1 MRAKPESV
9 GDHFSRSE
17 IKKVKRYWFYPKT
30 STFAAVNER
39 GCPIRAEIIPYEPDP
54 DSAGGGI
61 GFQILRCTPFSLW
74 FNSKSIM
81 KKVFFLSFILLAGLT
96 VKASVE
102 NFDAQVDS
110 LRLEQLNEVVI
121 DGVRAHENEPF
132 ATTNINRGELE
143 SYSKN
148 GRELPFLFSRTPG
161 VISWSENGTGI
172 GTTYMRIRGAA
183 DSRINV
189 TLDGVPLNSPE
200 DQCVFW
206 ANMNSYAS
214 LLGGAQIQRGLGT
227 STVGDGA
234 FGGSVALTSKLPN
247 PNKSAEL
254 TASYGSFNTLRLGG
268 AFSTGAIL
276 NSIII
281 DGAFNMTQTDGFMH
295 GTKSKAGSY
304 YGGLMWTPGNN
315 VLVRY
320 RNIGNFENTGQAWN
334 GATAGNDDSSLMD
347 GMYLGN
353 TGIKEYKDMYNV
365 GLGQYNSLYEYLDYD
380 ADNWVF
386 VQDADGNYV
395 THRYQMKDG
404 SYWDRT
410 TDNFWQDHNIL
421 SVAWNVNDAFSTSL
435 TAHYTYGYGYYEE
448 FRYKNKVSKYGLS
461 NSLNEDWDPVWTS
474 ADGQTTVKKTDFVR
488 KKGLE
493 QHTYGVIWNNIY
505 RKGNLDMHGGISF
518 QQFKGNHFGR
528 LTYVMDD
535 VLNSYVIES
544 GKDNYYDS
552 DATKND
558 LSAYIKAGY
567 DITGRLHAFTDI
579 QLRNVIYKT
588 DGYNDRYYVN
598 ADGTCSKHNLDINHN
613 YLFLNAK
620 AGLTWSM
627 KGHRLHALIA
637 TAGREPERNNFTD
650 NGTYPAPEPEHM
662 FDYEVGYEYGGRIWN
677 AGVNL
682 YYMDYKNQFVQTGM
696 KSDIGENLTTN
707 IKSSYRTGIELTAAV
722 SPLPW
727 LEFEGNAALSENC
740 LNDFDEVIE
749 DWRDKYGDDPVKNAD
764 AMQKYGIDGNGDELR
779 TIPHKGKTALAFSP
793 SVILNGFVN
802 LRFGNFKA
810 TWHTGYV
817 SRQYL
822 DNSENN
828 DRSLPA
834 YSLSDLSFSYTLP
847 MKKAFNSITIG
858 ADFNNVLNARVATSG
873 WVYSAVDEKDG
884 FTPDN
889 RYYQIGFIPAAP
901 FSALAHVT
909 LKF

>member
-1 MRAKPESV
+1 M
-9 GDHFSRSE
+9 
-17 IKKVKRYWFYPKT
+17 T
-30 STFAAVNER
+30 S
-39 GCPIRAEIIPYEPDP
+39 
-54 DSAGGGI
+54 
-61 GFQILRCTPFSLW
+61 
-74 FNSKSIM
+74 
-81 KKVFFLSFILLAGLT
+81 LA
-96 VKASVE
+96 VKAGNE
-102 NFDAQVDS
+102 TFDADS
-110 LRLEQLNEVVI
+110 VRLKQLNEVVI

-132 ATTNINRGELE
+132 ATTEIGRQELDD
-143 SYSKN
+143 YSKT

-161 VISWSENGTGI
+161 VIAWSENGTGI

-189 TLDGVPLNSPE
+189 TLDGVALNSPE

-206 ANMNSYAS
+206 VNMNSYAS
-214 LLGGAQIQRGLGT
+214 LLGSAQIQRGLGT

-247 PNKSAEL
+247 PEKSAEL

-268 AFSTGAIL
+268 TFSTGTIL
-276 NSIII
+276 NSLII

-295 GTKSKAGSY
+295 GTKGRAGSY
-304 YGGLMWTPGNN
+304 YGGLLWTPSDNIMI
-315 VLVRY
+315 RY
-320 RNIGNFENTGQAWN
+320 RNIGNFEVTGQAWN

-347 GMYLGN
+347 DMYLGP
-353 TGIKEYKDMYNV
+353 TGIKEYKDMYKA

-380 ADNWVF
+380 DANWCF
-386 VQDADGNYV
+386 VQDADGKYV

-404 SYWDRT
+404 SFWDRT

-421 SVAWNVNDAFSTSL
+421 SMAWNVSDAFSTSL

-461 NSLNEDWDPVWTS
+461 NGLNADGDPVWS
-474 ADGQTTVKKTDFVR
+474 DGTNTVKKTDFVR

-493 QHTYGVIWNNIY
+493 QHTYGVIWNNVY
-505 RKGNLDMHGGISF
+505 TMDRLDLRSGVSL
-518 QQFKGNHFGR
+518 QQFKGNHFGY
-528 LTYVMDD
+528 LPYIKDDALNEYVTANG
-535 VLNSYVIES
+535 LN
-544 GKDNYYDS
+544 KYYDS

-558 LSAYIKAGY
+558 LSAYIKAGF
-567 DITGRLHAFTDI
+567 DITESLHAFADAQYRHVGYTT
-579 QLRNVIYKT
+579 N
-588 DGYNDRYYVN
+588 GYNDRYYVN
-598 ADGTCSKHNLDINHN
+598 ADGTTSKHNLDIDKKYN
-613 YLFLNAK
+613 FINAK
-620 AGLTWSM
+620 AGLTWI
-627 KGHRLHALIA
+627 KGGHKIHALAA

-650 NGTYPAPEPEHM
+650 NGTYPAPNPEFM
-662 FDYEVGYEYGGRIWN
+662 IDYEAGYSYSGSIWN
-677 AGVNL
+677 AGFNL
-682 YYMDYKNQFVQTGM
+682 YYMDYKDQFVQTGAV
-696 KSDIGENLTTN
+696 SDIGEALTTN

-722 SPLPW
+722 QPLKW
-727 LEFEGNAALSENC
+727 LSLEGNAALSENR

-749 DWRDKYGDDPVKNAD
+749 DWRDKYAPDDPKIEQYKQD
-764 AMQKYGIDGNGDELR
+764 YHIDGNGDKLR

-802 LRFGNFKA
+802 FNLGNFKA

-822 DNSENN
+822 DNSQNT

-834 YSLSDLSFSYTLP
+834 YSLSDLSFSYTVP
-847 MKKAFNSITIG
+847 MKKVFKSIVIG
-858 ADFNNVLNARVATSG
+858 ADLNNVLNARVATSG

-884 FTPDN
+884 FTPDK

-901 FSALAHVT
+901 FSALAHIT

>member
-1 MRAKPESV
+1 
-9 GDHFSRSE
+9 
-17 IKKVKRYWFYPKT
+17 
-30 STFAAVNER
+30 
-39 GCPIRAEIIPYEPDP
+39 
-54 DSAGGGI
+54 
-61 GFQILRCTPFSLW
+61 
-74 FNSKSIM
+74 M
-81 KKVFFLSFILLAGLT
+81 KKVFFLSLTLITSLA
-96 VKASVE
+96 VKAGNE
-102 NFDAQVDS
+102 TFEADS
-110 LRLEQLNEVVI
+110 LRLRQLNEVVI

-132 ATTNINRGELE
+132 ATTEISRQELDD
-143 SYSKN
+143 YSKS

-161 VISWSENGTGI
+161 VIAWSENGTGI

-189 TLDGVPLNSPE
+189 TLDGVALNSPE

-206 ANMNSYAS
+206 VNMNSYAS
-214 LLGGAQIQRGLGT
+214 LLGSAQIQRGLGT

-247 PNKSAEL
+247 PEKSAEL

-268 AFSTGAIL
+268 AFSSGTIL
-276 NSIII
+276 NSLII

-295 GTKSKAGSY
+295 GTKGRAGSY
-304 YGGLMWTPGNN
+304 YGGLLWTPSDNIMI
-315 VLVRY
+315 RY
-320 RNIGNFENTGQAWN
+320 RNIGNFEVTGQAWN

-347 GMYLGN
+347 DMYLGP
-353 TGIKEYKDMYNV
+353 TGIKEYKDMYNA
-365 GLGQYNSLYEYLDYD
+365 GLGQFNSLYEYLDYD
-380 ADNWVF
+380 DDNWCF
-386 VQDADGNYV
+386 VQDADGKYV

-404 SYWDRT
+404 SFWDRT

-421 SVAWNVNDAFSTSL
+421 SMAWNVSDAFSTSL

-461 NSLNEDWDPVWTS
+461 NGLNAEGDPVWS
-474 ADGQTTVKKTDFVR
+474 DGTNSVKKTDFVR

-493 QHTYGVIWNNIY
+493 QHTYGVIWNNVY
-505 RKGNLDMHGGISF
+505 TMDRLDLRSGVSL
-518 QQFKGNHFGR
+518 QQFKGNHFGY
-528 LTYVMDD
+528 LPYIKDDALNEYVTANG
-535 VLNSYVIES
+535 LN
-544 GKDNYYDS
+544 KYYDS
-552 DATKND
+552 DAVKND
-558 LSAYIKAGY
+558 LSAYIKAGF
-567 DITGRLHAFTDI
+567 DITESLHAFADAQYRHVGYT
-579 QLRNVIYKT
+579 T

-598 ADGTCSKHNLDINHN
+598 ADGTTSKHNLDIDKKYN
-613 YLFLNAK
+613 FINAK
-620 AGLTWSM
+620 AGLTWI
-627 KGHRLHALIA
+627 KGGHKLHALVA

-650 NGTYPAPEPEHM
+650 NGTYPAPNPEFM
-662 FDYEVGYEYGGRIWN
+662 IDYEAGYSYSGSIWN
-677 AGVNL
+677 AGFNL
-682 YYMDYKNQFVQTGM
+682 YYMDYKDQFVQTGM

-722 SPLPW
+722 QPLKW
-727 LEFEGNAALSENC
+727 LSLEGNAALSENC

-749 DWRDKYGDDPVKNAD
+749 DWRDKYAPDDPKMEQYKQD
-764 AMQKYGIDGNGDELR
+764 YHIDGNGDKLR

-802 LRFGNFKA
+802 FNLGNFKA

-822 DNSENN
+822 DNSQNT

-834 YSLSDLSFSYTLP
+834 YSLSDLSFSYTVP
-847 MKKAFNSITIG
+847 MKKVFKSIVIG
-858 ADFNNVLNARVATSG
+858 ADLNNVLNARVATSG

-884 FTPDN
+884 FTPDK

-901 FSALAHVT
+901 FSALAHIT

>member
-1 MRAKPESV
+1 
-9 GDHFSRSE
+9 
-17 IKKVKRYWFYPKT
+17 
-30 STFAAVNER
+30 
-39 GCPIRAEIIPYEPDP
+39 
-54 DSAGGGI
+54 
-61 GFQILRCTPFSLW
+61 
-74 FNSKSIM
+74 M
-81 KKVFFLSFILLAGLT
+81 KKVFFLSLTLITSLA
-96 VKASVE
+96 VKAGNE
-102 NFDAQVDS
+102 TFDADS
-110 LRLEQLNEVVI
+110 VRLMQLNEVVI

-132 ATTNINRGELE
+132 ATTEIGRQELDD
-143 SYSKN
+143 YSKS

-161 VISWSENGTGI
+161 VIAWSENGTGI

-189 TLDGVPLNSPE
+189 TLDGVALNSPE

-214 LLGGAQIQRGLGT
+214 LLGSAQIQRGLGT

-247 PNKSAEL
+247 PEKSAEL

-268 AFSTGAIL
+268 AFSTGTIL
-276 NSIII
+276 NSLII

-295 GTKSKAGSY
+295 GTKGKAGSY
-304 YGGLMWTPGNN
+304 YGGLLWTPSDNIMI
-315 VLVRY
+315 RY

-347 GMYLGN
+347 GMYLGD
-353 TGIKEYKDMYNV
+353 TGIKEYKDMYNA
-365 GLGQYNSLYEYLDYD
+365 GLGQFNSLYEYLDYD
-380 ADNWVF
+380 DDNWCF
-386 VQDADGNYV
+386 VQDADGKYV

-421 SVAWNVNDAFSTSL
+421 SMAWNVSNAFSTSL

-461 NSLNEDWDPVWTS
+461 NGLNADGDPVWS
-474 ADGQTTVKKTDFVR
+474 DGTNSVKKTDFVR

-493 QHTYGVIWNNIY
+493 QHTYGVIWNNVY
-505 RKGNLDMHGGISF
+505 TMDRLDLRSGVSL
-518 QQFKGNHFGR
+518 QQFKGNHFGY
-528 LTYVMDD
+528 LPYIKDDALSEYVTANG
-535 VLNSYVIES
+535 LN
-544 GKDNYYDS
+544 KYYDS

-558 LSAYIKAGY
+558 LSAYIKAGF
-567 DITGRLHAFTDI
+567 DITESLHAFADAQYRHVGYT
-579 QLRNVIYKT
+579 T

-598 ADGTCSKHNLDINHN
+598 ANGTTSKHNLDIDKKYN
-613 YLFLNAK
+613 FINAK
-620 AGLTWSM
+620 AGLTWI
-627 KGHRLHALIA
+627 KGGHKIHALAA

-650 NGTYPAPEPEHM
+650 NGTYPAPNPEYM
-662 FDYEVGYEYGGRIWN
+662 IDYEAGYSYSGSIWN
-677 AGVNL
+677 AGFNL
-682 YYMDYKNQFVQTGM
+682 YYMDYKDQFVQTGAV
-696 KSDIGENLTTN
+696 SDIGEALTTN

-722 SPLPW
+722 QPLKW
-727 LEFEGNAALSENC
+727 LSLEGNAALSENC

-749 DWRDKYGDDPVKNAD
+749 DWRDKYAPDDPSMDQYKQD
-764 AMQKYGIDGNGDELR
+764 YHIDGNGDKLR

-802 LRFGNFKA
+802 FNLGNFKA

-822 DNSENN
+822 DNSQNT

-834 YSLSDLSFSYTLP
+834 YSLSDLSFSYTVP
-847 MKKAFNSITIG
+847 MKKVFKSIVIG
-858 ADFNNVLNARVATSG
+858 ADLNNVLNARVATSG

-901 FSALAHVT
+901 FQALAHLT

>member
-1 MRAKPESV
+1 
-9 GDHFSRSE
+9 
-17 IKKVKRYWFYPKT
+17 
-30 STFAAVNER
+30 
-39 GCPIRAEIIPYEPDP
+39 
-54 DSAGGGI
+54 
-61 GFQILRCTPFSLW
+61 
-74 FNSKSIM
+74 M
-81 KKVFFLSFILLAGLT
+81 KKVFFLSLTLITSLA
-96 VKASVE
+96 VKAGNE
-102 NFDAQVDS
+102 TFDADS
-110 LRLEQLNEVVI
+110 VRLMQLNEVVI

-132 ATTNINRGELE
+132 ATTEIGRQELDD
-143 SYSKN
+143 YSKS

-161 VISWSENGTGI
+161 VIAWSENGTGI

-189 TLDGVPLNSPE
+189 TLDGVALNSPE

-214 LLGGAQIQRGLGT
+214 LLGSAQIQRGLGT

-247 PNKSAEL
+247 PEKSAEL

-268 AFSTGAIL
+268 AFSTGTIL
-276 NSIII
+276 SSLII

-295 GTKSKAGSY
+295 GTKGKAGSY
-304 YGGLMWTPGNN
+304 YGGLLWTPSDNIMI
-315 VLVRY
+315 RY

-347 GMYLGN
+347 GMYLGD
-353 TGIKEYKDMYNV
+353 TGIKEYKDMYNA

-380 ADNWVF
+380 DDNWCF
-386 VQDADGNYV
+386 VQDADGKYV

-421 SVAWNVNDAFSTSL
+421 SLAWNVSDAFSTSL

-461 NSLNEDWDPVWTS
+461 NGLNADGDPVWS
-474 ADGQTTVKKTDFVR
+474 DGTNSVKKTDFVR

-493 QHTYGVIWNNIY
+493 QHTYGVIWNNVY
-505 RKGNLDMHGGISF
+505 TMDRLDLRSGVSL
-518 QQFKGNHFGR
+518 QQFKGNHFGY
-528 LTYVMDD
+528 LPYVRDD
-535 VLNSYVIES
+535 ALSEYVTANGLN
-544 GKDNYYDS
+544 KYYDS

-558 LSAYIKAGY
+558 LSAYIKAGF
-567 DITGRLHAFTDI
+567 DITESLHAFADAQYRHVGYT
-579 QLRNVIYKT
+579 T

-598 ADGTCSKHNLDINHN
+598 ADGTTTKHNLDIDKKYN
-613 YLFLNAK
+613 FLNAK
-620 AGLTWSM
+620 AGLTWI
-627 KGHRLHALIA
+627 KGGHKIHALAA

-650 NGTYPAPEPEHM
+650 NGTYPAPNPEFM
-662 FDYEVGYEYGGRIWN
+662 IDYEAGYSYSGSIWN
-677 AGVNL
+677 AGFNL
-682 YYMDYKNQFVQTGM
+682 YYMDYKDQFVQTGAV
-696 KSDIGENLTTN
+696 SDIGEALTTN
-707 IKSSYRTGIELTAAV
+707 IKSSYRTGIELNAAV
-722 SPLPW
+722 QPLKW
-727 LEFEGNAALSENC
+727 LSLEGNAALSENC

-749 DWRDKYGDDPVKNAD
+749 DWRDKYAPDDPSMDQYKQD
-764 AMQKYGIDGNGDELR
+764 YHIDGNGDKLR

-802 LRFGNFKA
+802 FNLGNLKA

-822 DNSENN
+822 DNSQNT

-834 YSLSDLSFSYTLP
+834 YSLSDLSFSYTVP
-847 MKKAFNSITIG
+847 MKKVFKSIVIG
-858 ADFNNVLNARVATSG
+858 ADLNNVLNARVATSG

-889 RYYQIGFIPAAP
+889 RYYQIGFIPTAP
-901 FSALAHVT
+901 FSALAHLT

>member
-1 MRAKPESV
+1 
-9 GDHFSRSE
+9 
-17 IKKVKRYWFYPKT
+17 
-30 STFAAVNER
+30 
-39 GCPIRAEIIPYEPDP
+39 
-54 DSAGGGI
+54 
-61 GFQILRCTPFSLW
+61 
-74 FNSKSIM
+74 M
-81 KKVFFLSFILLAGLT
+81 KKVFFLSLTLITSLA
-96 VKASVE
+96 VKAGNE
-102 NFDAQVDS
+102 TFDADS
-110 LRLEQLNEVVI
+110 VRLMQLNEVVI

-132 ATTNINRGELE
+132 ATTEIGRQELDD
-143 SYSKN
+143 YSKS

-161 VISWSENGTGI
+161 VIAWSENGTGI

-189 TLDGVPLNSPE
+189 TLDGVALNSPE

-214 LLGGAQIQRGLGT
+214 LLGSAQIQRGLGT

-247 PNKSAEL
+247 PEKSAEL

-268 AFSTGAIL
+268 AFSTGTIL
-276 NSIII
+276 NSLII

-295 GTKSKAGSY
+295 GTKGQAGSY
-304 YGGLMWTPGNN
+304 YGGLLWTPSDNIMI
-315 VLVRY
+315 RY

-347 GMYLGN
+347 GMYLGD
-353 TGIKEYKDMYNV
+353 TGIKEYKDMYNA
-365 GLGQYNSLYEYLDYD
+365 GLGQFNSLYEYLDYD
-380 ADNWVF
+380 DDNWCF
-386 VQDADGNYV
+386 VQDADGKYV

-421 SVAWNVNDAFSTSL
+421 SMAWNVSDAFSTSL

-461 NSLNEDWDPVWTS
+461 NGLNADGDPVWS
-474 ADGQTTVKKTDFVR
+474 DGTNTVKKTDFVR

-493 QHTYGVIWNNIY
+493 QHTYGVIWNNVY
-505 RKGNLDMHGGISF
+505 TMDRLDLRSGVSL
-518 QQFKGNHFGR
+518 QQFKGNHFGY
-528 LTYVMDD
+528 LPYVRDD
-535 VLNSYVIES
+535 ALNEYVTAN
-544 GKDNYYDS
+544 GLNKYYDS

-558 LSAYIKAGY
+558 LSAYIKAGF
-567 DITGRLHAFTDI
+567 DITESLHAFADAQYRHVGYT
-579 QLRNVIYKT
+579 T

-598 ADGTCSKHNLDINHN
+598 ANGTTSKHNLDIDKKYN
-613 YLFLNAK
+613 FINAK
-620 AGLTWSM
+620 AGLTWI
-627 KGHRLHALIA
+627 KGGHKIHALAA

-650 NGTYPAPEPEHM
+650 NGTYPAPNPEYM
-662 FDYEVGYEYGGRIWN
+662 IDYEAGYSYSGSIWN
-677 AGVNL
+677 AGFNL
-682 YYMDYKNQFVQTGM
+682 YYMDYKDQFVQTGAV
-696 KSDIGENLTTN
+696 SDIGEALTTN

-722 SPLPW
+722 QPLKW
-727 LEFEGNAALSENC
+727 LSLEGNAALSENC

-749 DWRDKYGDDPVKNAD
+749 DWRDKYAADDPSMDQYKQD
-764 AMQKYGIDGNGDELR
+764 YHIDGNGDKLR

-802 LRFGNFKA
+802 FNMGNFKA

-822 DNSENN
+822 DNSQNT

-834 YSLSDLSFSYTLP
+834 YSLSDLSFSYTVP
-847 MKKAFNSITIG
+847 MKKVFKSIVIG
-858 ADFNNVLNARVATSG
+858 ADLNNVLNARVATNG

-884 FTPDN
+884 FTPDK
-889 RYYQIGFIPAAP
+889 RYYQIGFIPTAP
-901 FSALAHVT
+901 FSALAHLT

>member
-1 MRAKPESV
+1 
-9 GDHFSRSE
+9 
-17 IKKVKRYWFYPKT
+17 
-30 STFAAVNER
+30 
-39 GCPIRAEIIPYEPDP
+39 
-54 DSAGGGI
+54 
-61 GFQILRCTPFSLW
+61 
-74 FNSKSIM
+74 M
-81 KKVFFLSFILLAGLT
+81 KKVFFLSLTLMTGLT
-96 VKASVE
+96 AKAGNETSDADSV
-102 NFDAQVDS
+102 
-110 LRLEQLNEVVI
+110 RLMQLNEVVI

-132 ATTNINRGELE
+132 ATTEIGRQELDN
-143 SYSKN
+143 YSKS

-161 VISWSENGTGI
+161 VIAWSENGTGI

-189 TLDGVPLNSPE
+189 TLDGVALNSPE

-214 LLGGAQIQRGLGT
+214 LLGSAQIQRGLGT

-247 PNKSAEL
+247 PEPSAEI

-268 AFSTGAIL
+268 AFSSGTIL
-276 NSIII
+276 NSLII
-281 DGAFNMTQTDGFMH
+281 DGAYNMTQTDGFMH
-295 GTKSKAGSY
+295 GTKGQAGSY
-304 YGGLMWTPGNN
+304 YGGLLWTPSDNIMI
-315 VLVRY
+315 RY
-320 RNIGNFENTGQAWN
+320 RNIGNFEVTGQAWN

-347 GMYLGN
+347 GMYLGD
-353 TGIKEYKDMYNV
+353 TGIKEYKDMYNA

-380 ADNWVF
+380 DDNWCF
-386 VQDADGNYV
+386 VQDADGKYV

-404 SYWDRT
+404 SFWDRT

-421 SVAWNVNDAFSTSL
+421 SLAWNVCDAFSTSL

-461 NSLNEDWDPVWTS
+461 NGLNADGDPVWS
-474 ADGQTTVKKTDFVR
+474 DGTNTVKKTDFVR

-493 QHTYGVIWNNIY
+493 QHTYGVIWNNVY
-505 RKGNLDMHGGISF
+505 TMDRLDLRSGVSL
-518 QQFKGNHFGR
+518 QQFKGNHFGF
-528 LTYVMDD
+528 LPYIKDDALNEYVTANG
-535 VLNSYVIES
+535 LN
-544 GKDNYYDS
+544 KYYDS
-552 DATKND
+552 DAVKND
-558 LSAYIKAGY
+558 LSAYIKAGF
-567 DITGRLHAFTDI
+567 DITESLHAFADAQYRHVGYT
-579 QLRNVIYKT
+579 T

-598 ADGTCSKHNLDINHN
+598 ANGTTSKHNLDIDKKYN
-613 YLFLNAK
+613 FINAK
-620 AGLTWSM
+620 AGLTWI
-627 KGHRLHALIA
+627 KGGHKIHALAA

-650 NGTYPAPEPEHM
+650 NGTYPAPNPEYM
-662 FDYEVGYEYGGRIWN
+662 IDYEAGYSYSGSIWN
-677 AGVNL
+677 AGFNL
-682 YYMDYKNQFVQTGM
+682 YYMDYRDQFVQTGAV
-696 KSDIGENLTTN
+696 SDIGEALTTN

-722 SPLPW
+722 QPLKW
-727 LEFEGNAALSENC
+727 LSLEGNAALSENC

-749 DWRDKYGDDPVKNAD
+749 DWRDKYAADDPKMEQYKQD
-764 AMQKYGIDGNGDELR
+764 YHIDGNGDKLR

-802 LRFGNFKA
+802 LNFGNFKA

-822 DNSENN
+822 DNSQNT

-834 YSLSDLSFSYTLP
+834 YSLSDLSFSYTVP
-847 MKKAFNSITIG
+847 MEKVFKSIVIG
-858 ADFNNVLNARVATSG
+858 ADLNNVLNARVATNG

-901 FSALAHVT
+901 FQALAHIT

>member
-1 MRAKPESV
+1 MSLTLM
-9 GDHFSRSE
+9 
-17 IKKVKRYWFYPKT
+17 T
-30 STFAAVNER
+30 S
-39 GCPIRAEIIPYEPDP
+39 
-54 DSAGGGI
+54 
-61 GFQILRCTPFSLW
+61 
-74 FNSKSIM
+74 
-81 KKVFFLSFILLAGLT
+81 LA
-96 VKASVE
+96 VKAGNE
-102 NFDAQVDS
+102 TFDADS
-110 LRLEQLNEVVI
+110 VRLKQLNEVII

-132 ATTNINRGELE
+132 ATTEIGRQELDD
-143 SYSKN
+143 YSKT

-161 VISWSENGTGI
+161 VTAWSENGTGI

-189 TLDGVPLNSPE
+189 TLDGVALNSPE

-214 LLGGAQIQRGLGT
+214 LLGSAQIQRGLGT

-247 PNKSAEL
+247 PEKSAEL

-268 AFSTGAIL
+268 AFSTGTIL
-276 NSIII
+276 SSLII
-281 DGAFNMTQTDGFMH
+281 DGAYNMTQTDGFMH
-295 GTKSKAGSY
+295 GTKGKAGSY
-304 YGGLMWTPGNN
+304 YGGLLWTPSDNIMI
-315 VLVRY
+315 RY

-347 GMYLGN
+347 GMYLGD
-353 TGIKEYKDMYNV
+353 TGIKEYKDMYNA

-380 ADNWVF
+380 DANWCF
-386 VQDADGNYV
+386 VQDADGKYV

-404 SYWDRT
+404 SFWDRT

-421 SVAWNVNDAFSTSL
+421 SIAWNVSDAFSTSL

-461 NSLNEDWDPVWTS
+461 NGLNADGDPVWSDGTS
-474 ADGQTTVKKTDFVR
+474 TVKKTDFVR

-493 QHTYGVIWNNIY
+493 QHTYGVIWNNVY
-505 RKGNLDMHGGISF
+505 TMDRLDLRSGVSL
-518 QQFKGNHFGR
+518 QQFKGNHFGY
-528 LTYVMDD
+528 LPYIKDDALNEYVTANG
-535 VLNSYVIES
+535 LN
-544 GKDNYYDS
+544 KYYDS
-552 DATKND
+552 DAVKND
-558 LSAYIKAGY
+558 LSAYIKAGFN
-567 DITGRLHAFTDI
+567 ITESLHAFADAQYRHVGYT
-579 QLRNVIYKT
+579 T

-598 ADGTCSKHNLDINHN
+598 ANGTTSKHNLDIDKKYN
-613 YLFLNAK
+613 FINAK
-620 AGLTWSM
+620 AGLTWI
-627 KGHRLHALIA
+627 KGGHKIHALAA

-650 NGTYPAPEPEHM
+650 NGTYPAPNPEYM
-662 FDYEVGYEYGGRIWN
+662 IDYEAGYGYSGSIWN
-677 AGVNL
+677 AGFNL
-682 YYMDYKNQFVQTGM
+682 YYMDYKDQFVQTGAV
-696 KSDIGENLTTN
+696 SDIGEALTTN

-722 SPLPW
+722 QPLKW
-727 LEFEGNAALSENC
+727 LSLEGNAALSENC

-749 DWRDKYGDDPVKNAD
+749 DWRDKYAADDPKMEQYKQD
-764 AMQKYGIDGNGDELR
+764 YHIDGNGDKLR

-802 LRFGNFKA
+802 FNLGNFKA

-822 DNSENN
+822 DNSQNT

-834 YSLSDLSFSYTLP
+834 YSLSDLSFSYTVP
-847 MKKAFNSITIG
+847 MKKVFKSIVIG
-858 ADFNNVLNARVATSG
+858 ADLNNVLNARVATSG

-889 RYYQIGFIPAAP
+889 RYYQIGFIPTAP
-901 FSALAHVT
+901 FSALAHLT

>member
-1 MRAKPESV
+1 
-9 GDHFSRSE
+9 
-17 IKKVKRYWFYPKT
+17 
-30 STFAAVNER
+30 
-39 GCPIRAEIIPYEPDP
+39 
-54 DSAGGGI
+54 
-61 GFQILRCTPFSLW
+61 
-74 FNSKSIM
+74 M
-81 KKVFFLSFILLAGLT
+81 KKVFFLSLTLITSLA
-96 VKASVE
+96 VKAGNE
-102 NFDAQVDS
+102 TFDADS
-110 LRLEQLNEVVI
+110 VRLKHLNEVVI

-132 ATTNINRGELE
+132 ATTEIGRQELDD
-143 SYSKN
+143 YSKS

-161 VISWSENGTGI
+161 VIAWSENGTGI

-189 TLDGVPLNSPE
+189 TLDGVALNSPE

-214 LLGGAQIQRGLGT
+214 LLGSAQIQRGLGT

-247 PNKSAEL
+247 PEKSAEL

-268 AFSTGAIL
+268 AFSTGTIL
-276 NSIII
+276 SSLII

-295 GTKSKAGSY
+295 GTKGKAGSY
-304 YGGLMWTPGNN
+304 YGGLLWTPSDNIMI
-315 VLVRY
+315 RY

-334 GATAGNDDSSLMD
+334 GTTAGNDDSSLMD
-347 GMYLGN
+347 GMYLGD
-353 TGIKEYKDMYNV
+353 TGIKEYKDMYNA

-380 ADNWVF
+380 DDNWCF
-386 VQDADGNYV
+386 VQDADGKYV

-421 SVAWNVNDAFSTSL
+421 SLAWNVSDAFSTSL

-461 NSLNEDWDPVWTS
+461 NGLNAEGDPVWS
-474 ADGQTTVKKTDFVR
+474 DGTNSVKKTDFVR

-493 QHTYGVIWNNIY
+493 QHTYGVIWNNVY
-505 RKGNLDMHGGISF
+505 TLDRLDLRSGVSL
-518 QQFKGNHFGR
+518 QQFKGNHFGY
-528 LTYVMDD
+528 LPYIKDDALNEYVTANG
-535 VLNSYVIES
+535 LN
-544 GKDNYYDS
+544 KYYDS
-552 DATKND
+552 DAVKND
-558 LSAYIKAGY
+558 LSAYIKAGF
-567 DITGRLHAFTDI
+567 DITESLHAFADAQYRHVGYT
-579 QLRNVIYKT
+579 T

-598 ADGTCSKHNLDINHN
+598 ADGTTSKHNLDIDKKYN
-613 YLFLNAK
+613 FINAK
-620 AGLTWSM
+620 AGLTWI
-627 KGHRLHALIA
+627 KGGHKIHALAA

-650 NGTYPAPEPEHM
+650 NGTYPAPNPEYM
-662 FDYEVGYEYGGRIWN
+662 IDYEAGYSYSGSIWN
-677 AGVNL
+677 AGFNL
-682 YYMDYKNQFVQTGM
+682 YYMDYKDQFVQTGAV
-696 KSDIGENLTTN
+696 SDIGEALTTN

-722 SPLPW
+722 QPLKW
-727 LEFEGNAALSENC
+727 LSLEGNAALSENC

-749 DWRDKYGDDPVKNAD
+749 DWRDKYAPDDPSMDQYKQD
-764 AMQKYGIDGNGDELR
+764 YHIDGNGDKLR

-802 LRFGNFKA
+802 LNFGNFKA

-822 DNSENN
+822 DNSQNT

-834 YSLSDLSFSYTLP
+834 YSLSDLSFSYTVP
-847 MKKAFNSITIG
+847 MKKVFKSIVIG
-858 ADFNNVLNARVATSG
+858 ADLNNVLNARVATSG

-884 FTPDN
+884 FTPDS
-889 RYYQIGFIPAAP
+889 RYYQIGFIPTAP
-901 FSALAHVT
+901 FSALAHIT

>member
-1 MRAKPESV
+1 
-9 GDHFSRSE
+9 
-17 IKKVKRYWFYPKT
+17 
-30 STFAAVNER
+30 
-39 GCPIRAEIIPYEPDP
+39 
-54 DSAGGGI
+54 
-61 GFQILRCTPFSLW
+61 
-74 FNSKSIM
+74 M
-81 KKVFFLSFILLAGLT
+81 KKVFFLSLTLITSLA
-96 VKASVE
+96 VKAGNE
-102 NFDAQVDS
+102 TFDADS
-110 LRLEQLNEVVI
+110 VRLMQLNEVVI

-132 ATTNINRGELE
+132 ATTEIGRQELDD
-143 SYSKN
+143 YSKS

-161 VISWSENGTGI
+161 VIAWSENGTGI

-189 TLDGVPLNSPE
+189 TLDGVALNSPE

-214 LLGGAQIQRGLGT
+214 LLGSAQIQRGLGT

-247 PNKSAEL
+247 PEKSAEL

-268 AFSTGAIL
+268 AFSTGTIL
-276 NSIII
+276 SSLII

-295 GTKSKAGSY
+295 GTKGQAGSY
-304 YGGLMWTPGNN
+304 YGGLLWTPSDNIMI
-315 VLVRY
+315 RY

-347 GMYLGN
+347 GMYLGD
-353 TGIKEYKDMYNV
+353 TGIKEYKDMYDA

-380 ADNWVF
+380 DANWCF
-386 VQDADGNYV
+386 VQDADGKYV

-421 SVAWNVNDAFSTSL
+421 SLAWNVSDAFSTSL

-461 NSLNEDWDPVWTS
+461 NGLNSEGDPVWS
-474 ADGQTTVKKTDFVR
+474 DGTNSVKKTDFVR

-493 QHTYGVIWNNIY
+493 QHTYGVIWNNVY
-505 RKGNLDMHGGISF
+505 TMDRLDLRSGVSL
-518 QQFKGNHFGR
+518 QQFKGNHFGY
-528 LTYVMDD
+528 LPYVRDD
-535 VLNSYVIES
+535 ALSEYVTANGLN
-544 GKDNYYDS
+544 KYYDS
-552 DATKND
+552 DAVKND
-558 LSAYIKAGY
+558 LSAYIKAGF
-567 DITGRLHAFTDI
+567 DITESLHAFADAQYRHVGYT
-579 QLRNVIYKT
+579 T

-598 ADGTCSKHNLDINHN
+598 ADGTTTKHNLDIDKKYN
-613 YLFLNAK
+613 FINAK
-620 AGLTWSM
+620 AGLTWI
-627 KGHRLHALIA
+627 KGGHKLHALAA

-650 NGTYPAPEPEHM
+650 NGTYPAPNPEFM
-662 FDYEVGYEYGGRIWN
+662 IDYEAGYSYSGSIWN
-677 AGVNL
+677 AGFNL
-682 YYMDYKNQFVQTGM
+682 YYMDYKDQFVQTGAV
-696 KSDIGENLTTN
+696 SDIGEALTTN

-722 SPLPW
+722 QPLKW
-727 LEFEGNAALSENC
+727 LSLEGNAALSENC

-749 DWRDKYGDDPVKNAD
+749 DWRDKYAPDDPGMDQYKQD
-764 AMQKYGIDGNGDELR
+764 YHIDGNGDKLR

-802 LRFGNFKA
+802 FNLGNFKA

-822 DNSENN
+822 DNSQNT

-834 YSLSDLSFSYTLP
+834 YSLSDLSFSYTVP
-847 MKKAFNSITIG
+847 MKKVFKSIVIG
-858 ADFNNVLNARVATSG
+858 ADLNNVLNARVATSG

-889 RYYQIGFIPAAP
+889 RYYQIGFIPTAP
-901 FSALAHVT
+901 FSALAHLT

>member
-1 MRAKPESV
+1 
-9 GDHFSRSE
+9 
-17 IKKVKRYWFYPKT
+17 
-30 STFAAVNER
+30 
-39 GCPIRAEIIPYEPDP
+39 
-54 DSAGGGI
+54 
-61 GFQILRCTPFSLW
+61 
-74 FNSKSIM
+74 M
-81 KKVFFLSFILLAGLT
+81 KKVFFLSLTLITSLA
-96 VKASVE
+96 VKAGNETSGADSV
-102 NFDAQVDS
+102 
-110 LRLEQLNEVVI
+110 RLMQLNEVVI

-132 ATTNINRGELE
+132 ATTEIGRQELDD
-143 SYSKN
+143 YSKS

-161 VISWSENGTGI
+161 VIAWSENGTGI

-189 TLDGVPLNSPE
+189 TLDGVALNSPE

-206 ANMNSYAS
+206 VNMNSYAS
-214 LLGGAQIQRGLGT
+214 LLGSAQIQRGLGT

-247 PNKSAEL
+247 PEKSAEL

-268 AFSTGAIL
+268 AFSSGTIL
-276 NSIII
+276 NSLII

-295 GTKSKAGSY
+295 GTKGRAGSY
-304 YGGLMWTPGNN
+304 YGGLLWTPSDNIMI
-315 VLVRY
+315 RY
-320 RNIGNFENTGQAWN
+320 RNIGNFEVTGQAWN

-347 GMYLGN
+347 DMYLGP
-353 TGIKEYKDMYNV
+353 TGIKEYKDMYNA
-365 GLGQYNSLYEYLDYD
+365 GLGQFNSLYEYLDYD
-380 ADNWVF
+380 DDNWCF
-386 VQDADGNYV
+386 VQDADGKYV

-404 SYWDRT
+404 SFWDRT

-421 SVAWNVNDAFSTSL
+421 SLAWNVSDAFSTSL

-461 NSLNEDWDPVWTS
+461 NGLNAEGDPVWS
-474 ADGQTTVKKTDFVR
+474 DGTNSVKKTDFVR

-493 QHTYGVIWNNIY
+493 QHTYGVIWNNVY
-505 RKGNLDMHGGISF
+505 TMDRLDLRSGVSL
-518 QQFKGNHFGR
+518 QQFKGNHFGY
-528 LTYVMDD
+528 LPYIKDDALNEYVTANG
-535 VLNSYVIES
+535 LN
-544 GKDNYYDS
+544 KYYDS
-552 DATKND
+552 DAVKND
-558 LSAYIKAGY
+558 LSAYIKAGF
-567 DITGRLHAFTDI
+567 DITESLHAFADAQYRHVGYT
-579 QLRNVIYKT
+579 T

-598 ADGTCSKHNLDINHN
+598 ADGTTTKHNLDIDKKYN
-613 YLFLNAK
+613 FINAK
-620 AGLTWSM
+620 AGLTWI
-627 KGHRLHALIA
+627 KGGHKIHALAA

-650 NGTYPAPEPEHM
+650 NGTYPAPNPEFM
-662 FDYEVGYEYGGRIWN
+662 IDYEAGYSYSGSIWN
-677 AGVNL
+677 AGFNL
-682 YYMDYKNQFVQTGM
+682 YYMDYKDQFVQTGM

-722 SPLPW
+722 QPLKW
-727 LEFEGNAALSENC
+727 LSLEGNAALSENC

-749 DWRDKYGDDPVKNAD
+749 DWRDKYAPDDPKMEQYKQD
-764 AMQKYGIDGNGDELR
+764 YHIDGNGDKLR

-802 LRFGNFKA
+802 FNFGNFKA

-822 DNSENN
+822 DNSQNT

-834 YSLSDLSFSYTLP
+834 YSLSDLSFSYTVP
-847 MKKAFNSITIG
+847 MKKVFKSIVIG
-858 ADFNNVLNARVATSG
+858 ADLNNVLNARVATSG

-884 FTPDN
+884 FTPDK

-901 FSALAHVT
+901 FSALAHIT

>member
-1 MRAKPESV
+1 
-9 GDHFSRSE
+9 
-17 IKKVKRYWFYPKT
+17 
-30 STFAAVNER
+30 
-39 GCPIRAEIIPYEPDP
+39 
-54 DSAGGGI
+54 
-61 GFQILRCTPFSLW
+61 
-74 FNSKSIM
+74 M
-81 KKVFFLSFILLAGLT
+81 KKVFFLSLTLMTSLA
-96 VKASVE
+96 VKAGNE
-102 NFDAQVDS
+102 TFDADS
-110 LRLEQLNEVVI
+110 VRLKQLNEVVI

-132 ATTNINRGELE
+132 ATTEIGRQELDD
-143 SYSKN
+143 YSKN

-161 VISWSENGTGI
+161 VIAWSENGTGI

-189 TLDGVPLNSPE
+189 TLDGVALNSPE

-214 LLGGAQIQRGLGT
+214 LLGSAQIQRGLGT

-247 PNKSAEL
+247 PEKSAEL

-268 AFSTGAIL
+268 AFSTGTIL
-276 NSIII
+276 NSLII

-295 GTKSKAGSY
+295 GTKGKAGSY
-304 YGGLMWTPGNN
+304 YGGLLWTPSDNIMI
-315 VLVRY
+315 RY

-347 GMYLGN
+347 GMYLGD
-353 TGIKEYKDMYNV
+353 TGIKEYKDMYNA
-365 GLGQYNSLYEYLDYD
+365 GLGQFNSLYEYLDYD
-380 ADNWVF
+380 DDNWCF
-386 VQDADGNYV
+386 VQDADGKYV

-421 SVAWNVNDAFSTSL
+421 SMAWNVSNAFSTSL

-461 NSLNEDWDPVWTS
+461 NGLNADGDPVWS
-474 ADGQTTVKKTDFVR
+474 DGTNSVKKTDFVR

-493 QHTYGVIWNNIY
+493 QHTYGVIWNNVY
-505 RKGNLDMHGGISF
+505 TMDRLDLRSGVSL
-518 QQFKGNHFGR
+518 QQFKGNHFGY
-528 LTYVMDD
+528 LPYIKDDALSEYVTANG
-535 VLNSYVIES
+535 LN
-544 GKDNYYDS
+544 KYYDS

-558 LSAYIKAGY
+558 LSAYIKAGF
-567 DITGRLHAFTDI
+567 DITESLHAFADAQYRHVGYT
-579 QLRNVIYKT
+579 T

-598 ADGTCSKHNLDINHN
+598 ANGTTSKHNLDIDKKYN
-613 YLFLNAK
+613 FINAK
-620 AGLTWSM
+620 AGLTWI
-627 KGHRLHALIA
+627 KGGHKIHALAA

-650 NGTYPAPEPEHM
+650 NGTYPAPNPEYM
-662 FDYEVGYEYGGRIWN
+662 IDYEAGYSYSGSIWN
-677 AGVNL
+677 AGFNL
-682 YYMDYKNQFVQTGM
+682 YYMDYKDQFVQTGAV
-696 KSDIGENLTTN
+696 SDIGEALTTN

-722 SPLPW
+722 QPLKW
-727 LEFEGNAALSENC
+727 LSLEGNAALSENC

-749 DWRDKYGDDPVKNAD
+749 DWRDKYAPDDPSMDQYKQD
-764 AMQKYGIDGNGDELR
+764 YHIDGNGDKLR

-802 LRFGNFKA
+802 FNLGNFKA

-822 DNSENN
+822 DNSQNT

-834 YSLSDLSFSYTLP
+834 YSLSDLSFSYTVP
-847 MKKAFNSITIG
+847 MKKVFKSIVIG
-858 ADFNNVLNARVATSG
+858 ADLNNVLNARVATSG

-901 FSALAHVT
+901 FQALAHLT

>member
-1 MRAKPESV
+1 
-9 GDHFSRSE
+9 
-17 IKKVKRYWFYPKT
+17 
-30 STFAAVNER
+30 
-39 GCPIRAEIIPYEPDP
+39 
-54 DSAGGGI
+54 
-61 GFQILRCTPFSLW
+61 
-74 FNSKSIM
+74 M
-81 KKVFFLSFILLAGLT
+81 KKVFFLSLTLITSLA
-96 VKASVE
+96 VKAGNE
-102 NFDAQVDS
+102 TFEADS
-110 LRLEQLNEVVI
+110 LRLRQLNEVVI

-132 ATTNINRGELE
+132 ATTEIGRQELDD
-143 SYSKN
+143 YSKS

-161 VISWSENGTGI
+161 VIAWSENGTGI

-189 TLDGVPLNSPE
+189 TLDGVALNSPE

-206 ANMNSYAS
+206 VNMNSYAS
-214 LLGGAQIQRGLGT
+214 LLGSAQIQRGLGT

-247 PNKSAEL
+247 PEKSAEL

-268 AFSTGAIL
+268 AFSSGTIL
-276 NSIII
+276 NSLII

-295 GTKSKAGSY
+295 GTKGRAGSY
-304 YGGLMWTPGNN
+304 YGGLLWTPSDNIMI
-315 VLVRY
+315 RY
-320 RNIGNFENTGQAWN
+320 RNIGNFEVTGQAWN
-334 GATAGNDDSSLMD
+334 GTTAGNDDSSLMD
-347 GMYLGN
+347 DMYLGP
-353 TGIKEYKDMYNV
+353 TGIKEYKDMYKA

-380 ADNWVF
+380 DANWCF
-386 VQDADGNYV
+386 VQDADGKYV

-404 SYWDRT
+404 SFWDRT

-421 SVAWNVNDAFSTSL
+421 SMAWNVSDAFSTSL

-461 NSLNEDWDPVWTS
+461 NGLNAEGDPVWS
-474 ADGQTTVKKTDFVR
+474 DGTNSVQKTDFVR

-493 QHTYGVIWNNIY
+493 QHTYGVIWNNVY
-505 RKGNLDMHGGISF
+505 TMDRLDLRSGVSL
-518 QQFKGNHFGR
+518 QQFKGNHFGY
-528 LTYVMDD
+528 LPYVKDD
-535 VLNSYVIES
+535 ALNEYVTAN
-544 GKDNYYDS
+544 GLNKYYDS

-558 LSAYIKAGY
+558 LSAYIKAGF
-567 DITGRLHAFTDI
+567 DITESLHAFADAQYRHVGYT
-579 QLRNVIYKT
+579 T

-598 ADGTCSKHNLDINHN
+598 ADGTTTKHNLDIDKKYN
-613 YLFLNAK
+613 FINAK
-620 AGLTWSM
+620 AGLTWI
-627 KGHRLHALIA
+627 KGGHKLHALVA

-650 NGTYPAPEPEHM
+650 NGTYPAPNPEYM
-662 FDYEVGYEYGGRIWN
+662 IDYEAGYSYSGSIWN
-677 AGVNL
+677 AGFNL
-682 YYMDYKNQFVQTGM
+682 YYMDYKDQFVQTGAV
-696 KSDIGENLTTN
+696 SDIGEALTTN

-722 SPLPW
+722 QPLKW
-727 LEFEGNAALSENC
+727 LSLEGNAALSENC

-749 DWRDKYGDDPVKNAD
+749 DWRDKYSPDDPSMD
-764 AMQKYGIDGNGDELR
+764 KYKQDYHIDGNGDKLR

-802 LRFGNFKA
+802 FNLGNFKA

-822 DNSENN
+822 DNSQNT

-834 YSLSDLSFSYTLP
+834 YSLSDLSFSYTVP
-847 MKKAFNSITIG
+847 MKKALNSIVIG
-858 ADFNNVLNARVATSG
+858 ADLNNVLNARVATNG

-884 FTPDN
+884 FTPDK

-901 FSALAHVT
+901 FSALAHIT

>member
-1 MRAKPESV
+1 
-9 GDHFSRSE
+9 
-17 IKKVKRYWFYPKT
+17 
-30 STFAAVNER
+30 
-39 GCPIRAEIIPYEPDP
+39 
-54 DSAGGGI
+54 
-61 GFQILRCTPFSLW
+61 
-74 FNSKSIM
+74 M
-81 KKVFFLSFILLAGLT
+81 KKVFFLSLTLMTGLT
-96 VKASVE
+96 AKAGNE
-102 NFDAQVDS
+102 TFDADS
-110 LRLEQLNEVVI
+110 VRLMQLNEVVI

-132 ATTNINRGELE
+132 ATTEIGRQELDD
-143 SYSKN
+143 YSKS

-161 VISWSENGTGI
+161 VIAWSENGTGI

-189 TLDGVPLNSPE
+189 TLDGVALNSPE

-206 ANMNSYAS
+206 VNMNSYAS
-214 LLGGAQIQRGLGT
+214 LLGSAQIQRGLGT

-247 PNKSAEL
+247 PEKSAEL

-268 AFSTGAIL
+268 AFSTGTIL
-276 NSIII
+276 NSLII

-295 GTKSKAGSY
+295 GTKGKAGSY
-304 YGGLMWTPGNN
+304 YGGLLWTPSDNIMI
-315 VLVRY
+315 RY
-320 RNIGNFENTGQAWN
+320 RNIGNFEVTGQAWN

-347 GMYLGN
+347 DMYLGP
-353 TGIKEYKDMYNV
+353 TGIKEYKDMYKA

-380 ADNWVF
+380 DVNWCF
-386 VQDADGNYV
+386 VQDADGKYV

-404 SYWDRT
+404 SFWDRT

-421 SVAWNVNDAFSTSL
+421 SLAWNVSDAFSTSL

-461 NSLNEDWDPVWTS
+461 NGLNADGDPVWS
-474 ADGQTTVKKTDFVR
+474 DGTNSVKKTDFVR

-493 QHTYGVIWNNIY
+493 QHTYGVIWNNVY
-505 RKGNLDMHGGISF
+505 TMDRLDLRSGVSL
-518 QQFKGNHFGR
+518 QQFKGNHFGY
-528 LTYVMDD
+528 LPYVRDD
-535 VLNSYVIES
+535 ALSEYVTANGLN
-544 GKDNYYDS
+544 KYYDS
-552 DATKND
+552 DAVKND
-558 LSAYIKAGY
+558 LSAYIKAGF
-567 DITGRLHAFTDI
+567 DITESLHAFADAQYRHVGYT
-579 QLRNVIYKT
+579 T

-598 ADGTCSKHNLDINHN
+598 ADGTTTKHNLDIDKKYN
-613 YLFLNAK
+613 FINAK
-620 AGLTWSM
+620 AGLTWI
-627 KGHRLHALIA
+627 KGGHKLHALVA

-650 NGTYPAPEPEHM
+650 NGTYPAPNPEFM
-662 FDYEVGYEYGGRIWN
+662 IDYEAGYSYSGSIWN
-677 AGVNL
+677 AGFNL
-682 YYMDYKNQFVQTGM
+682 YYMDYKDQFVQTGM

-722 SPLPW
+722 QPLKW
-727 LEFEGNAALSENC
+727 LSLEGNAALSENC

-749 DWRDKYGDDPVKNAD
+749 DWRDKYAPDDPKMEQYKQD
-764 AMQKYGIDGNGDELR
+764 YHIDGNGDKLR

-802 LRFGNFKA
+802 FNLGNFKA

-822 DNSENN
+822 DNSQNT

-834 YSLSDLSFSYTLP
+834 YSLSDLSFSYTVP
-847 MKKAFNSITIG
+847 MKKVFKSIVIG
-858 ADFNNVLNARVATSG
+858 ADLNNVLNARVATSG

-884 FTPDN
+884 FTPDS

-901 FSALAHVT
+901 FSALAHLT

>member
-1 MRAKPESV
+1 
-9 GDHFSRSE
+9 
-17 IKKVKRYWFYPKT
+17 
-30 STFAAVNER
+30 
-39 GCPIRAEIIPYEPDP
+39 
-54 DSAGGGI
+54 
-61 GFQILRCTPFSLW
+61 
-74 FNSKSIM
+74 M
-81 KKVFFLSFILLAGLT
+81 KKVFFLSLTLITSLA
-96 VKASVE
+96 VKAGNETSGADSV
-102 NFDAQVDS
+102 
-110 LRLEQLNEVVI
+110 RLMQLNEVVI

-132 ATTNINRGELE
+132 ATTEIGRQELDD
-143 SYSKN
+143 YSKS

-161 VISWSENGTGI
+161 VIAWSENGTGI

-189 TLDGVPLNSPE
+189 TLDGVALNSPE

-206 ANMNSYAS
+206 VNMNSYAS
-214 LLGGAQIQRGLGT
+214 LLGSAQIQRGLGT

-247 PNKSAEL
+247 PEKSAEL

-268 AFSTGAIL
+268 AFSSGTIL
-276 NSIII
+276 NSLII

-295 GTKSKAGSY
+295 GTKGRAGSY
-304 YGGLMWTPGNN
+304 YGGLLWTPSDNIMI
-315 VLVRY
+315 RY
-320 RNIGNFENTGQAWN
+320 RNIGNFEVTGQAWN

-347 GMYLGN
+347 DMYLGP
-353 TGIKEYKDMYNV
+353 TGIKEYKDMYNA
-365 GLGQYNSLYEYLDYD
+365 GLGQFNSLYEYLDYD
-380 ADNWVF
+380 DDNWCF
-386 VQDADGNYV
+386 VQDADGKYV

-404 SYWDRT
+404 SFWDRT

-421 SVAWNVNDAFSTSL
+421 SMAWNVSDAFSTSL

-461 NSLNEDWDPVWTS
+461 NGLNAEGDPVWS
-474 ADGQTTVKKTDFVR
+474 DGTNSVKKTDFVR

-493 QHTYGVIWNNIY
+493 QHTYGVIWNNVY
-505 RKGNLDMHGGISF
+505 TMDRLDLRSGVSL
-518 QQFKGNHFGR
+518 QQFKGNHFGY
-528 LTYVMDD
+528 LPYIKDDALNEYVTANG
-535 VLNSYVIES
+535 LN
-544 GKDNYYDS
+544 KYYDS
-552 DATKND
+552 DAVKND
-558 LSAYIKAGY
+558 LSAYIKAGF
-567 DITGRLHAFTDI
+567 DITESLHAFADAQYRHVGYT
-579 QLRNVIYKT
+579 T

-598 ADGTCSKHNLDINHN
+598 ADGTTTKHNLDIDKKYN
-613 YLFLNAK
+613 FINAK
-620 AGLTWSM
+620 AGLTWI
-627 KGHRLHALIA
+627 KGGHKLHALAA

-650 NGTYPAPEPEHM
+650 NGTYPAPNPEYM
-662 FDYEVGYEYGGRIWN
+662 IDYEAGYSYSGSIWN
-677 AGVNL
+677 AGFNL
-682 YYMDYKNQFVQTGM
+682 YYMDYKDQFVQTGM

-722 SPLPW
+722 QPLKW
-727 LEFEGNAALSENC
+727 LSLEGNAALSENC

-749 DWRDKYGDDPVKNAD
+749 DWRDKYAPDDPKMEQYKQD
-764 AMQKYGIDGNGDELR
+764 YHIDGNGDKLR

-802 LRFGNFKA
+802 FNFGNFKA

-822 DNSENN
+822 DNSQNT

-834 YSLSDLSFSYTLP
+834 YSLSDLSFSYTVP
-847 MKKAFNSITIG
+847 MKKVFKSIVIG
-858 ADFNNVLNARVATSG
+858 ADLNNVLNARVATSG

-884 FTPDN
+884 FTPDK

-901 FSALAHVT
+901 FSALAHLT

>member
-1 MRAKPESV
+1 
-9 GDHFSRSE
+9 
-17 IKKVKRYWFYPKT
+17 
-30 STFAAVNER
+30 
-39 GCPIRAEIIPYEPDP
+39 
-54 DSAGGGI
+54 
-61 GFQILRCTPFSLW
+61 
-74 FNSKSIM
+74 M
-81 KKVFFLSFILLAGLT
+81 KKVFFLSLTLITSLA
-96 VKASVE
+96 VKAGNETSGADSV
-102 NFDAQVDS
+102 
-110 LRLEQLNEVVI
+110 RLMQLNEVVI

-132 ATTNINRGELE
+132 ATTEIGRQELDD
-143 SYSKN
+143 YSKS

-161 VISWSENGTGI
+161 VIAWSENGTGI

-189 TLDGVPLNSPE
+189 TLDGVALNSPE

-206 ANMNSYAS
+206 VNMNSYAS
-214 LLGGAQIQRGLGT
+214 LLGSAQIQRGLGT

-247 PNKSAEL
+247 PEKSAEL

-268 AFSTGAIL
+268 AFSSGTIL
-276 NSIII
+276 NSLII

-295 GTKSKAGSY
+295 GTKGRAGSY
-304 YGGLMWTPGNN
+304 YGGLLWTPSDNIMI
-315 VLVRY
+315 RY
-320 RNIGNFENTGQAWN
+320 RNIGNFEVTGQAWN

-347 GMYLGN
+347 DMYLGP
-353 TGIKEYKDMYNV
+353 TGIKEYKDMYNA
-365 GLGQYNSLYEYLDYD
+365 GLGQFNSLYEYLDYD
-380 ADNWVF
+380 DDNWCF
-386 VQDADGNYV
+386 VQDADGKYV

-404 SYWDRT
+404 SFWDRT

-421 SVAWNVNDAFSTSL
+421 SMAWNVSDAFSTSL

-461 NSLNEDWDPVWTS
+461 NGLNAEGDPVWS
-474 ADGQTTVKKTDFVR
+474 DGTNSVKKTDFVR

-493 QHTYGVIWNNIY
+493 QHTYGVIWNNVY
-505 RKGNLDMHGGISF
+505 TMDRLDLRSGVSL
-518 QQFKGNHFGR
+518 QQFKGNHFGY
-528 LTYVMDD
+528 LPYIKDDALNEYVTANG
-535 VLNSYVIES
+535 LN
-544 GKDNYYDS
+544 KYYDS

-558 LSAYIKAGY
+558 LSAYIKAGF
-567 DITGRLHAFTDI
+567 DITESLHAFADAQYRHVGYT
-579 QLRNVIYKT
+579 T

-598 ADGTCSKHNLDINHN
+598 ADGTTSKHNLDIDKKYN
-613 YLFLNAK
+613 FINAK
-620 AGLTWSM
+620 AGLTWI
-627 KGHRLHALIA
+627 KGGHKLHALAA

-650 NGTYPAPEPEHM
+650 NGTYPAPNPEYM
-662 FDYEVGYEYGGRIWN
+662 IDYEAGYSYSGSIWN
-677 AGVNL
+677 AGFNL
-682 YYMDYKNQFVQTGM
+682 YYMDYKDQFVQTGM

-722 SPLPW
+722 QPLKW
-727 LEFEGNAALSENC
+727 LSLEGNAALSENC

-749 DWRDKYGDDPVKNAD
+749 DWRDKYAPDDPKMEQYKQD
-764 AMQKYGIDGNGDELR
+764 YHIDGNGDKLR

-802 LRFGNFKA
+802 FNLGNFKA

-822 DNSENN
+822 DNSQNT

-834 YSLSDLSFSYTLP
+834 YSLSDLSFSYTVP
-847 MKKAFNSITIG
+847 MKTVFKSIVIG
-858 ADFNNVLNARVATSG
+858 ADLNNVLNARVATSG

-884 FTPDN
+884 FTPDK

-901 FSALAHVT
+901 FSALAHIT